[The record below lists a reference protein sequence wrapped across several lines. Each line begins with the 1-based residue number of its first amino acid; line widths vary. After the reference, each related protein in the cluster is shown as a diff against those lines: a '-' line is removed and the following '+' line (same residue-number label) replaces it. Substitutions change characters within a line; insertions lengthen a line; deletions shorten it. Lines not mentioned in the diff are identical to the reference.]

1 MYLLVSHIPS
11 KGSLFLLHC
20 LELFPQKRVCC
31 NLFYLLLAVLLENFS
46 IFYND
51 EETNLDLETMKD
63 FKRKWRIFDLHAR
76 VIIITVQL

>member
-1 MYLLVSHIPS
+1 MYNH
-11 KGSLFLLHC
+11 
-20 LELFPQKRVCC
+20 VCFSVVINARLC
-31 NLFYLLLAVLLENFS
+31 YGKIFFYFVLAVLLENFS

-76 VIIITVQL
+76 VIKLYSACCNNVLDAV